1 MKRNILFVAAAMM
14 ALMATSCNKE
24 EENTL
29 GELKQMPITITAG
42 YEGNNTKVHYTE
54 SGNTINATWETGDQ
68 ILVVYDGYVSTLSLS
83 TGAGTGTATFTGTI
97 SYRNTPSANSILS
110 CYVKDKNNTDALVD
124 NGNGTIGYA
133 VSYLEQDGTVAG
145 AGKCNT
151 YFGMATYGDGTNI
164 KCNFSVN
171 NSMLKFAISAPDGLT
186 SDDDATLTYMSGE
199 TELAKAS
206 FKVGARGMKTIYMAV
221 PSGSYTGVQTLVYK
235 SGENLPISRTLSST
249 HANFAVGQTYSKTLY
264 FGHHIDLSYLNYD
277 YTAANGDT
285 LLNALGS
292 NVKISIAAGA
302 AVVLRDVNINK
313 DGTWTTGDHAGL
325 TCLGNANIILDGTT
339 TMYIKG
345 FHANYPGIYIPQ
357 GYTLTIGSTN
367 LSTAG
372 LDASSNGSAA
382 GIGGG
387 TGIDCGTINIVN
399 GNTQIWA
406 HGGTGAAGIGSGANS
421 SCGKII
427 INGGNVVSYGGDN
440 AAGIG
445 TGYKGRCDS
454 IVFNGGRISG
464 HAGTGKGAGIGSGGD
479 GSFGGNFERI
489 IIGNGT
495 SEVLAERKDESAKC
509 IGKGAGSGS
518 YGFLYIEATIQT
530 PPHYEEYSEYDPD
543 PVDHTIGDF
552 TTSLNGNTWTLRRT
566 N

>member
-14 ALMATSCNKE
+14 AMLATSCNKE

-42 YEGNNTKVHYTE
+42 YEGNNAKVHYTE

-97 SYRNTPSANSILS
+97 SYRTTPSANSILY
-110 CYVKDKNNTDALVD
+110 CFVKDVNNADALVD

-186 SDDDATLTYMSGE
+186 SDDDATLTYKSGD

-206 FKVGARGMKTIYMAV
+206 FKVGPRGMKTIYMAI
-221 PSGSYTGVQTLVYK
+221 PSGSYSGVQTLVYK
-235 SGENLPISRTLSST
+235 SGENLPVSRTLSST

-285 LLNALGS
+285 LVNTLGS

-302 AVVLRDVNINK
+302 TVILRNASINW
-313 DGTWTTGDHAGL
+313 DGAWTTGNHAGL
-325 TCLGNANIILDGTT
+325 TCLGNAAILLEGNNN
-339 TMYIKG
+339 YVRG
-345 FHANYPGIYIPQ
+345 FNANYPGIHIAE
-357 GYTLTIGSTN
+357 GYELSIGS
-367 LSTAG
+367 LSGEAHLNAG
-372 LDASSNGSAA
+372 SNGNGA

-387 TGIDCGTINIVN
+387 KNIACGNITINN
-399 GNTQIWA
+399 GDTKIWA
-406 HGGTGAAGIGSGANS
+406 FGGKNAAGIGSGESS

-427 INGGNVVSYGGDN
+427 INLGSVVANGGSN

-445 TGYKGRCDS
+445 TGYRGSCDT
-454 IVFNGGRISG
+454 IFFFGGRISG
-464 HAGTGKGAGIGSGGD
+464 YAGDGKGAGIGTGGD
-479 GSFGGNFERI
+479 GTYSGNVAAI
-489 IIGNGT
+489 IIGNGI
-495 SEVLAERKDESAKC
+495 SQVQAIRNDESAKC

-530 PPHYEEYSEYDPD
+530 PPHYEEYSDFDPD
-543 PVDHTIGDF
+543 PDNHTIGDF